1 MKRLLLG
8 LLAFVLAGLVSIT
21 AAAVSRE
28 DGTAMTA
35 EQDGLLYLYDELG
48 EAKLLQMEEELHL
61 LGFDDVKKKMV
72 KREAVS

>member
-1 MKRLLLG
+1 MK
-8 LLAFVLAGLVSIT
+8 
-21 AAAVSRE
+21 
-28 DGTAMTA
+28 
-35 EQDGLLYLYDELG
+35 DELA